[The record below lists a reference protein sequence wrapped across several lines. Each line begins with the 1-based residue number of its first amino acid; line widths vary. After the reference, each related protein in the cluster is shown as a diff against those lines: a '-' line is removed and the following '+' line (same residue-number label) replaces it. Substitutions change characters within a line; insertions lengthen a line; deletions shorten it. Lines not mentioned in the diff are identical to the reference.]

1 MEISLAKKIYDEM
14 VTHQFVVS
22 IMGNFDQELLL
33 SMLKMTDKKLSSMEI
48 DQSIKKRIFHFMIE
62 CAQNLSRV
70 EKADEFMNNSI
81 FLIGKNNDDYIVH
94 LGSVIKSSELRGI
107 IAMIEKV
114 NSIDTEEIKT
124 QYYNELTSTE
134 LVKNNSFLI
143 SLLGISKRMKD
154 KINYEVIKIDNN
166 NNFLSFKS
174 TISNL
179 KLTDGIYN

>member
-1 MEISLAKKIYDEM
+1 MEIALAKKIYDDM

-33 SMLKMTDKKLSSMEI
+33 SMLKMTDKKLTSMEI
-48 DQSIKKRIFHFMIE
+48 DHSIKKKIFHFMIE
-62 CAQNLSRV
+62 CAQNLSRI
-70 EKADEFMNNSI
+70 EKTSEFVNNSI

-94 LGSVIKSSELRGI
+94 LGSVIKSSEMASI
-107 IAMIEKV
+107 TAMIEKV

-124 QYYNELTSTE
+124 QFYNELTNTE
-134 LVKNNSFLI
+134 MVKNNSFLL

-154 KINYEVIKIDNN
+154 KINYELIKIDDN